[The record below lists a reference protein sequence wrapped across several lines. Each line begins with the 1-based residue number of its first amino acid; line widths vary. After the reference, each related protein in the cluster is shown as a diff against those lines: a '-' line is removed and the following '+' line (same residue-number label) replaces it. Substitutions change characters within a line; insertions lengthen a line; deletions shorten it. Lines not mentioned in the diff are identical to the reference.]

1 MISLLIAIQPI
12 WACVDHLGSYP
23 QVHLPLVFLPK
34 QVEQEALHSII
45 EVASE
50 DDEEFLASRDK
61 DFRFCM
67 GKSIE
72 ANVDDEEKSR
82 I

>member
-1 MISLLIAIQPI
+1 
-12 WACVDHLGSYP
+12 
-23 QVHLPLVFLPK
+23 
-34 QVEQEALHSII
+34 VEQEALRSII

-61 DFRFCM
+61 YFRFCM

-72 ANVDDEEKSR
+72 ANVDDEEKN
-82 I
+82 II

>member
-1 MISLLIAIQPI
+1 
-12 WACVDHLGSYP
+12 VDHLGSYP
-23 QVHLPLVFLPK
+23 QVHLPIVFLPK
-34 QVEQEALHSII
+34 QVEQEALRSII

-72 ANVDDEEKSR
+72 AIVDDEEKSR